1 MIGSALFLDRE
12 IKPARNIALLLC
24 FLFCLGFFVQRG
36 PYRAIRYSKAY
47 DFSTLYAAAR
57 SWTVGVDPYP
67 AADRKDQLRQAGAP
81 DSLIRQ
87 QDVNPCLYLI
97 SAMPLIASIAWLPW
111 PAANVVWSLL
121 SVGTFA
127 ASLLIIVNRTRLSPQ
142 SKWICCSLSLLF
154 CPAYVGSLYEN
165 PSVLVCSSVALIVF
179 LPETRYGL
187 IGVLLGIAL
196 CIKPQI
202 ALCAVCALLIWK
214 IWKALFIGAGLS
226 AVCTLIA
233 AGRASTWAQFVVWW
247 HSQQANF
254 AINAMPGGKSDP
266 GPNSS
271 WAFEL
276 LNGQTITAL
285 FVQDAHWRD
294 AIVWIFAAV
303 LLAAYILRR
312 RAGNVDRNRDLVFF
326 AAWTTTVAYHRYYD
340 AQLFL
345 LLWPALVELWSQQQR
360 KFAIALGACVCLL
373 AFPSQS
379 LLARVTDS
387 GGAVHSALDV
397 LFFRHQPIAILAI
410 ALLALFWWP
419 AACVNA
425 RIVAETKTS
434 APQPSES
441 PTLSRYGR
449 LLRLRRIASLRPTS
463 SLSPAARP
471 ATSSHLARNVPG

>member
-1 MIGSALFLDRE
+1 M
-12 IKPARNIALLLC
+12 
-24 FLFCLGFFVQRG
+24 
-36 PYRAIRYSKAY
+36 
-47 DFSTLYAAAR
+47 
-57 SWTVGVDPYP
+57 
-67 AADRKDQLRQAGAP
+67 
-81 DSLIRQ
+81 
-87 QDVNPCLYLI
+87 
-97 SAMPLIASIAWLPW
+97 
-111 PAANVVWSLL
+111 
-121 SVGTFA
+121 
-127 ASLLIIVNRTRLSPQ
+127 
-142 SKWICCSLSLLF
+142 
-154 CPAYVGSLYEN
+154 
-165 PSVLVCSSVALIVF
+165 
-179 LPETRYGL
+179 
-187 IGVLLGIAL
+187 
-196 CIKPQI
+196 
-202 ALCAVCALLIWK
+202 
-214 IWKALFIGAGLS
+214 
-226 AVCTLIA
+226 
-233 AGRASTWAQFVVWW
+233 VWW